1 MASLLVPGTIPELET
16 TDHNLSTLLRRC
28 PRNLQPTYFERIV
41 VICQALHAWWSTL
54 SPDVQNPTP
63 SSPNFRS
70 NAHLKLCLYLND
82 IFVGRP
88 FIFSQTTTGIT
99 PEATAASPEQTR
111 RPTTSGKSPSPA
123 AQSVPERPRNR
134 AALVERAVEA
144 AISTIALLRT
154 LHETTGLARSSYTE
168 FSSCRAALL
177 VMLAQ
182 SVVTPAPGS
191 GAQQTQQPS
200 QQPRLKAAVEMGMK
214 LIRRMAAGNNV
225 STQSEA
231 SIIEAL
237 ETAVRRL
244 HAMQDARGVA
254 GGVPG
259 EGRGETFVEINVRG
273 EMDVGKTGYERF
285 KEWASMWPATA
296 IGGGGGGE
304 PQQPQHQ
311 HRHLPGDDPMG
322 GLKRLDGRPQDM
334 ATVPSPYP
342 GMPSG
347 PGVLGPPPEL
357 VEHSPDSARWMAI
370 MDNAGLRMEQLD
382 DLSLFGGF
390 PELGAL
396 DGWPGV
402 I

>member
-1 MASLLVPGTIPELET
+1 M
-16 TDHNLSTLLRRC
+16 
-28 PRNLQPTYFERIV
+28 

-63 SSPNFRS
+63 STPNFRS

-88 FIFSQTTTGIT
+88 FIFFQTSGVT
-99 PEATAASPEQTR
+99 PESAASPEHTR
-111 RPTTSGKSPSPA
+111 RPTTDNTDNNNPSSA
-123 AQSVPERPRNR
+123 ATSSSATPPNTSTTTAAPERPRNR

-144 AISTIALLRT
+144 AINTIALLRT

-182 SVVTPAPGS
+182 SVVLGPGTP
-191 GAQQTQQPS
+191 
-200 QQPRLKAAVEMGMK
+200 QPRLKAAVEMGMR

-237 ETAVRRL
+237 EIAVRRL
-244 HAMQDARGVA
+244 HAMQEGARGGVVGGA
-254 GGVPG
+254 GGLG
-259 EGRGETFVEINVRG
+259 DGKGETFVEINVRG
-273 EMDVGKTGYERF
+273 EMDLGKTGYERF
-285 KEWASMWPATA
+285 REWAAMWPVGAV
-296 IGGGGGGE
+296 GGGGDA
-304 PQQPQHQ
+304 QQQHQ
-311 HRHLPGDDPMG
+311 QGSGQQQHPPHHHPRQVGGDDPLR
-322 GLKRLDGRPQDM
+322 GLKRAQEM

-342 GMPSG
+342 GMASG
-347 PGVLGPPPEL
+347 PGVLGPPPDL
-357 VEHSPDSARWMAI
+357 EHSPDSARWMAL
-370 MDNAGLRMEQLD
+370 MDNAGIRMDQQLD

-396 DGWPGV
+396 DGWSGL

>member
-1 MASLLVPGTIPELET
+1 
-16 TDHNLSTLLRRC
+16 
-28 PRNLQPTYFERIV
+28 V

-88 FIFSQTTTGIT
+88 FIFFQTAGVT
-99 PEATAASPEQTR
+99 PESASSPEQTR
-111 RPTTSGKSPSPA
+111 RPNDNHHSSASPTPPHTTTA
-123 AQSVPERPRNR
+123 ATVPERPRNR

-144 AISTIALLRT
+144 AINTIALLRT
-154 LHETTGLARSSYTE
+154 IHETTGLARSSYTE

-182 SVVTPAPGS
+182 SVALGPGTP
-191 GAQQTQQPS
+191 
-200 QQPRLKAAVEMGMK
+200 QPRLKAAVEMGMR

-254 GGVPG
+254 GPG
-259 EGRGETFVEINVRG
+259 GAGDGKGETFVEINVRG
-273 EMDVGKTGYERF
+273 EMDLGKTGYERF
-285 KEWASMWPATA
+285 REWAAMWPVGAV
-296 IGGGGGGE
+296 GGGE
-304 PQQPQHQ
+304 PQQQHQ
-311 HRHLPGDDPMG
+311 QQEQHHPRQMQGDDSMR
-322 GLKRLDGRPQDM
+322 GLKRLDSRAVET

-342 GMPSG
+342 GMPSV
-347 PGVLGPPPEL
+347 PGVLGPPPDL
-357 VEHSPDSARWMAI
+357 EHSPDSARWMAL
-370 MDNAGLRMEQLD
+370 MDNAGIRMDQQLD

-396 DGWPGV
+396 DGWSGL